1 MDQLQRI
8 RQISARDFMT
18 LGVGDV
24 AYIKPAVVQDK
35 LSYVIFSADGTIL
48 GAAEDRD
55 VAFAAVRQQ
64 GLEPMSAH

>member
-8 RQISARDFMT
+8 RDLSANDLMA

-24 AYIKPAVVQDK
+24 AYIKAAVVQDK
-35 LSYVIFSADGTIL
+35 LSYVIFSADGTML
-48 GAAEDRD
+48 GAADDRE
-55 VAFAAVRQQ
+55 VAFAAVRQP